1 MFKDRQEAGEKLAFK
16 IQEELGKEELEKA
29 VILGIP
35 RGGIIIGGAMRRILQ
50 VPFFPLITKKIPSPG
65 NEELAIG
72 AVGEG
77 GVVVWEEEL
86 CQRLGVTLD
95 YRQKIVKEKIE
106 ELERKKKDFGYEGS
120 LSVLAGKV
128 AILTDDG
135 VATGATM
142 KAGIAVAA
150 SFSPKEIVVA
160 APVIAYEALAELKN
174 RADKVV
180 CLLAPE
186 IFFSLSQFYANFT
199 PVTDEESKK
208 FLKI

>member
-35 RGGIIIGGAMRRILQ
+35 RGGIIIGGVMRRILQ
-50 VPFFPLITKKIPSPG
+50 VPFFPLITKKIPSPE

-86 CQRLGVTLD
+86 CQRLGVNLD

-199 PVTDEESKK
+199 PVTDEEAKK